1 MSGSST
7 SASVSVGGRPSGC
20 SGGPCGACKF
30 LRRKCADDC
39 IFAPYFDSEQG
50 VEHFTAV
57 HKVFGASNVSKILNQ
72 APPHKRL
79 DAAIT
84 VCYEAKARLRD
95 PIYGCVGDIFALQQ
109 RVANLQA
116 EVAFLQAHLTTP
128 QQPSPPPFLSPP
140 YIPMTTEFSISELAS
155 LSNVPNTIELS
166 SLFDP
171 SMQWA
176 FQQQHQQPY
185 GQTGEGSGGTG
196 NTNSNG
202 DDLQALARELL
213 DRRSTG
219 LTPQQPSNTQF

>member
-7 SASVSVGGRPSGC
+7 NAGISVGGRPGGS

-39 IFAPYFDSEQG
+39 IFAPYFGSEKG

-116 EVAFLQAHLTTP
+116 EVASLQAHLTAL
-128 QQPSPPPFLSPP
+128 QQPSPPPFLSPS
-140 YIPMTTEFSISELAS
+140 YMPMTTEFSISELAS
-155 LSNVPNTIELS
+155 LSNVPNTVELS

-185 GQTGEGSGGTG
+185 GQTVEGFASRG

-213 DRRSTG
+213 DQQSIG
-219 LTPQQPSNTQF
+219 SAPQQPSNTQF